1 MRDVDEGCA
10 LVARL
15 RREAVDQC
23 QLGGARRATEGAA
36 PDEVA
41 RSCRPPLDSSASS
54 ASASARPSTKGS
66 FSIASA

>member
-15 RREAVDQC
+15 RREAVDQG

-36 PDEVA
+36 PDEG
-41 RSCRPPLDSSASS
+41 RPLVQAFPRFQRELRQRLGAALDE
-54 ASASARPSTKGS
+54 GS